1 MAHERTGPVI
11 RGGGDVTVKMVQV
24 RGYPF
29 FQPLEVVSRYRDPQ
43 LQVAEM
49 VSPTQMAVPLYKR

>member
-1 MAHERTGPVI
+1 MNRSSEQG
-11 RGGGDVTVKMVQV
+11 GGGDVTVKMVQV

-49 VSPTQMAVPLYKR
+49 V